1 MDSGGEEESDVEY
14 IYSDLEDTDDREE
27 SMGGEGGGRSASAPT
42 GGGDAG
48 SGGGRALTSGQDS
61 GYSEAL
67 MAMIGPGGDEVK
79 ILKEDELTN
88 LMEGVVEEVS
98 TVLSIPKSAATALLQ
113 HFSWNTE
120 KVFDKVGR
128 HVHTTILG

>member
-1 MDSGGEEESDVEY
+1 MDSGGEEESDMEY
-14 IYSDLEDTDDREE
+14 IYSDVEDSDEK
-27 SMGGEGGGRSASAPT
+27 EGGGSSASAPT

-48 SGGGRALTSGQDS
+48 SGGGRASVSGQDS
-61 GYSEAL
+61 GYSVAL

-98 TVLSIPKSAATALLQ
+98 TVLSIPKSAATALLR

-128 HVHTTILG
+128 HVHDNDVGLGLG